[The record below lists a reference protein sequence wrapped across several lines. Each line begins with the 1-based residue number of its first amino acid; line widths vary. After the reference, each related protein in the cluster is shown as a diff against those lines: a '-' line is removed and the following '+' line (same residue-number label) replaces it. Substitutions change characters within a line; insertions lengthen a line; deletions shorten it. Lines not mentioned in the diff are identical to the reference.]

1 MKNVP
6 TFRPVFKSVNK
17 PLTIWGVE
25 RRLFFVALIMG
36 AATFTSFSSLFSGI
50 VMFVAL
56 FFCAQRATATD
67 PQILRIVLNS
77 SRFRRQYDP
86 AKREYYSVERIS
98 SHDQAQ

>member
-1 MKNVP
+1 MENIP

-36 AATFTSFSSLFSGI
+36 AATFTSFSSLVSGV

-56 FFCAQRATATD
+56 FFCAQRATKTD

-77 SRFRRQYDP
+77 SRFRNQYDP
-86 AKREYYSVERIS
+86 AKFAGYEVEWR
-98 SHDQAQ
+98 QQRG